1 MALTVDCPECQQTY
15 SLKENHAGRRFRC
28 KGCGH
33 VITVPAELK
42 SGGEAE
48 DPWDNLDLAEMEGGD
63 AVEEV
68 TTVRPVAG
76 ERFRSESPGKRSRQ
90 TALPGL
96 FGLPVAVVIAIAC
109 EGVLILFNTAN
120 IVMGM
125 LQHTSSGACIS
136 GVRVGLEIL
145 AILGYLQGN
154 NLARMVSMWLSAL
167 GVVLLTTCAL
177 LFIVSPQALP
187 AEAQAQVPQ
196 GFLYLIAGLMMVE
209 VGLFVTII
217 ISLMMRSAV
226 EFFD

>member
-1 MALTVDCPECQQTY
+1 MAISVDCPQCQQTY
-15 SLKENHAGRRFRC
+15 SLKESYAGRRFRC

-33 VITVPAELK
+33 VITIPAELK
-42 SGGEAE
+42 SGADAE
-48 DPWDNLDLAEMEGGD
+48 DPWDNLDLEEMEGGD

-76 ERFRSESPGKRSRQ
+76 ERFRSESPRKRSRQ
-90 TALPGL
+90 AALPGL
-96 FGLPVAVVIAIAC
+96 FGLPIPVVVAIAC
-109 EGVLILFNTAN
+109 EGLLILFNTAN
-120 IVMGM
+120 IVLGM

-136 GVRVGLEIL
+136 AVRIGLEVV

-177 LFIVSPQALP
+177 LFVVSPQALP
-187 AEAQAQVPQ
+187 AEAQSQVPQ
-196 GFLYLIAGLMMVE
+196 GFLYVIAGLMMVQ
-209 VGLFVTII
+209 VGLFVAII
-217 ISLMMRSAV
+217 ISLMMPSAV